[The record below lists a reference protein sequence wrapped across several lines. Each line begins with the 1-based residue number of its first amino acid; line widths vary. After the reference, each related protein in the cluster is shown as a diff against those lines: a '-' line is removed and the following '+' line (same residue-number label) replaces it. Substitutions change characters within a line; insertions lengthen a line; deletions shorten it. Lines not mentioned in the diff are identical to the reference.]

1 MLLRDASLWNAL
13 TEADHELLT
22 RLETWHGALFR
33 WFERELMERGPLEWP
48 ELRLSLDATPF
59 AAQARELVDGAEVDI
74 PPNIEE
80 LRGALAQTARA
91 LALKEPM
98 HLLGRGP

>member
-1 MLLRDASLWNAL
+1 MKSRPSC
-13 TEADHELLT
+13 T
-22 RLETWHGALFR
+22 LEPFSPVMPPQDSEQYR

-74 PPNIEE
+74 PPDIEE